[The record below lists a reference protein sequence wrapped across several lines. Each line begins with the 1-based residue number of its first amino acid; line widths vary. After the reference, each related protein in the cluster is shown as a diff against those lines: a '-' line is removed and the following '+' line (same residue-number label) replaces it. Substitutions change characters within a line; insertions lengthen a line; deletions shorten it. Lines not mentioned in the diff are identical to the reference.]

1 MMQYDILTNLYLLHI
16 LNMYE
21 LCAQVY
27 CPTILILL
35 TCHVYAYLLQSLH
48 FVNARFFVCL
58 FLYIYIFCNALQYS
72 NVVHCG
78 KCAVL
83 CMVHVSCYLCCV
95 AGVC

>member
-35 TCHVYAYLLQSLH
+35 TCHVYAYLLQNLH
-48 FVNARFFVCL
+48 FENARFFIVCL
-58 FLYIYIFCNALQYS
+58 FFYILLLLF
-72 NVVHCG
+72 VVHYST
-78 KCAVL
+78 AT
-83 CMVHVSCYLCCV
+83 
-95 AGVC
+95 